1 MVEHKQRG
9 WIDAFTWRFS
19 RIAMV
24 LPGVIVIIMMY
35 EVFMRY
41 VLELPTIWV
50 NEMSLWMAGWVYL
63 LAGIYAMQ
71 QRSHIRIT
79 MLYDVVPR
87 WLRRFFDILST
98 LLIVIWVA
106 ATIWGG
112 FNEALEAFVIWE
124 RYDSAWAPAIPAVT
138 QPLVLIITLIVGIQ
152 AVSNLIMDWNEEGDG
167 MEVDE
172 MQVEIEELKRAQ
184 GLLDETKNDNTN
196 KG

>member
-1 MVEHKQRG
+1 MIEHKRRG

-41 VLELPTIWV
+41 VMELPTIWV

-87 WLRRFFDILST
+87 WLRRFFDVLST

-112 FNEALEAFVIWE
+112 FNEATEAFKIWE
-124 RYDSAWAPAIPAVT
+124 RYDSAWAPPIPAIT
-138 QPLVLIITLIVGIQ
+138 QPLVLLIVFAVGVQ
-152 AVSNLIMDWNEEGDG
+152 AISNLIMDWNEEGDG

-184 GLLDETKNDNTN
+184 GLLDEENN
-196 KG
+196 KV

>member
-1 MVEHKQRG
+1 MVEHQRRG
-9 WIDAFTWRFS
+9 WVDAFTWRFS
-19 RIAMV
+19 RLAMV
-24 LPGVIVIIMMY
+24 LPAVIVIIMMY

-41 VLELPTIWV
+41 VMELPTIWV
-50 NEMSLWMAGWVYL
+50 NETSLWMGGWVYL

-87 WLRRFFDILST
+87 WLRKFFDVLST
-98 LLIVIWVA
+98 VLILIWVF

-112 FNEALEAFVIWE
+112 FDESWEALTTWE
-124 RYDSAWAPAIPAVT
+124 LFDSAWAPPIPAIT
-138 QPLVLIITLIVGIQ
+138 QPLILLIVLAVGIQ

-172 MQVEIEELKRAQ
+172 MQVEIQELKRAQ
-184 GLLDETKNDNTN
+184 GLLDEEN

>member
-1 MVEHKQRG
+1 MIEHKRRG

-41 VLELPTIWV
+41 VMELPTIWV

-87 WLRRFFDILST
+87 WLRRFFDVLST

-106 ATIWGG
+106 ATIW
-112 FNEALEAFVIWE
+112 EASMKQQKPLKFG
-124 RYDSAWAPAIPAVT
+124 SATTAHGHHLF
-138 QPLVLIITLIVGIQ
+138 QLLR
-152 AVSNLIMDWNEEGDG
+152 NL
-167 MEVDE
+167 
-172 MQVEIEELKRAQ
+172 
-184 GLLDETKNDNTN
+184 
-196 KG
+196 

>member
-1 MVEHKQRG
+1 M
-9 WIDAFTWRFS
+9 I
-19 RIAMV
+19 
-24 LPGVIVIIMMY
+24 LPGLIVIIMMY

-41 VLELPTIWV
+41 VLELPTNWV
-50 NEMSLWMAGWVYL
+50 NEMSLWMGGWVYL

-87 WLRRFFDILST
+87 WLRKFFDVLST
-98 LLIVIWVA
+98 ALIILWVA

-112 FNEALEAFVIWE
+112 FNEAWEALITWE
-124 RYDSAWAPAIPAVT
+124 KFDSAWAPPIPAIT
-138 QPLVLIITLIVGIQ
+138 QPLVLLITLIVGIQ

-172 MQVEIEELKRAQ
+172 MQAEIEELKRAQ
-184 GLLDETKNDNTN
+184 GLLDEDLRVDDVLENKN